1 MYAESVRQQKVGY
14 IMARKQVAVVQQ
26 DELQVD
32 TTKGTIETDA
42 TVVVSVETAQE
53 EELKEL
59 AVIEQSLD
67 EQLKLSEEALVLKY
81 GNKSNA
87 IRALGAMGAKSGPIS
102 RALNIRF
109 QHARNVLAKPLKRVI
124 KAERDAA
131 QAAQADKE

>member
-1 MYAESVRQQKVGY
+1 
-14 IMARKQVAVVQQ
+14 MARKQVAVVQQ

-32 TTKGTIETDA
+32 TTKGTIETDETTVKSVKA
-42 TVVVSVETAQE
+42 TQTD
-53 EELKEL
+53 ELKEM
-59 AVIEQSLD
+59 AVIEQTLD
-67 EQLKLSEEALVLKY
+67 ELLKLTEEALVQKY

-87 IRALGAMGAKSGPIS
+87 IRALGALGAKSGPIS

-131 QAAQADKE
+131 QAAAADSTKTE